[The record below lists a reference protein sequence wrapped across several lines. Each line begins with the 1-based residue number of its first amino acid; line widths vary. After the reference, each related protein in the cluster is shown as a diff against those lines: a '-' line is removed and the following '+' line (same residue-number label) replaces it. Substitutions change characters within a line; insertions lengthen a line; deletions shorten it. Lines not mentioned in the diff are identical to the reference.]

1 MKRTKTTA
9 SRRSQRKRIFI
20 VDDDSIVTRGLSQLI
35 NYESDLRVCGSAES
49 AQRAF
54 EAIARLRPD
63 LAIVDLSLK
72 GSNGLELIGKLKDR
86 FPDFPVV
93 VLSMHEASLLGLP
106 AMQAGARGY
115 VMKQE
120 GAERILT
127 AVRDVLAGKRY
138 VNVHA

>member
-1 MKRTKTTA
+1 MKPAKDIDATRP
-9 SRRSQRKRIFI
+9 RRRRIFI
-20 VDDDSIVTRGLSQLI
+20 VDDDWSVRRGLSQLI
-35 NYESDLRVCGSAES
+35 NYESDMRVCGEAET

-54 EAIARLRPD
+54 EGIARLQPD

-93 VLSMHEASLLGLP
+93 VLSMHEASLLALP

-115 VMKQE
+115 VMKQD
-120 GAERILT
+120 GAERILD
-127 AVRDVLAGKRY
+127 AVRDVLAGRRH
-138 VNVHA
+138 VNMQP